1 MELKLETYEWDRTWI
16 EKSEDINSKR
26 VLYIGDSISC
36 GTREALNAI
45 KDNKI
50 LFDGFGTSKA
60 LDNPYYFPTL
70 SLFAKQENHRNAVI
84 FNNGLHGWHI
94 KKQDYFKLYGEFLD
108 KLIKEFPDTL
118 IMLVLTTFVSN
129 PDYQVD
135 RVIERN
141 IAVKQLAESKKLP
154 VIDLYTVSEKNRNLQ
169 SGDGVHF
176 TDDGYKLLAD
186 KVLCVLKNF
195 I

>member
-84 FNNGLHGWHI
+84 FNNGMHGWHI